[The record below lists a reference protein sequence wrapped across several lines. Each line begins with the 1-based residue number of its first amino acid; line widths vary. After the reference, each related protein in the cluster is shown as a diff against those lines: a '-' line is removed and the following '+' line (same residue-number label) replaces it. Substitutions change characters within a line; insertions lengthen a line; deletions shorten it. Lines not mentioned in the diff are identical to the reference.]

1 MWGLMSYGWE
11 NMGRNRLIYYFL
23 RHHLI
28 KRKHIPIT
36 NSVNQS
42 RIFPMFVAVGAPLA
56 AMESAEGRWA
66 AWGPYTTCSKSC
78 GGGMQSRIRKCVDPS
93 RSHSLKTCKG
103 AFRQR
108 RQCNL
113 NPCAGKK
120 KTQNKDN
127 TKKVSHYASTH
138 HERFKTFNI
147 SVNVYYWV
155 DKEIDN
161 RKNRLSDVRLG

>member
-1 MWGLMSYGWE
+1 MSYGWE

-23 RHHLI
+23 RHYLI
-28 KRKHIPIT
+28 KRNHIPIT

-78 GGGMQSRIRKCVDPS
+78 GGGTQSRIRKCVDPS

-113 NPCAGKK
+113 NPCSGKK
-120 KTQNKDN
+120 KKKKNQKQYGKKSATMHQRITNDLRRLISQCMFIIEW
-127 TKKVSHYASTH
+127 TKKSITGKIV
-138 HERFKTFNI
+138 
-147 SVNVYYWV
+147 
-155 DKEIDN
+155 
-161 RKNRLSDVRLG
+161 

>member
-1 MWGLMSYGWE
+1 MSYGWE

-23 RHHLI
+23 RHCLI
-28 KRKHIPIT
+28 KRKHIPIS

-78 GGGMQSRIRKCVDPS
+78 GGGTQSRIRKCVDPS

-113 NPCAGKK
+113 NPCSGKK
-120 KTQNKDN
+120 KK
-127 TKKVSHYASTH
+127 TKKKQYGKKSATMHQRITNDL
-138 HERFKTFNI
+138 RRLI
-147 SVNVYYWV
+147 SQCMFIIEWTKKSITGKIV
-155 DKEIDN
+155 
-161 RKNRLSDVRLG
+161 

>member
-1 MWGLMSYGWE
+1 MSYGWE

-23 RHHLI
+23 RHYLI

-36 NSVNQS
+36 NSVDQS

-138 HERFKTFNI
+138 QERFKTFNI
-147 SVNVYYWV
+147 SVYVYY
-155 DKEIDN
+155 
-161 RKNRLSDVRLG
+161 

>member
-1 MWGLMSYGWE
+1 MSYGWE

-23 RHHLI
+23 RHCLI
-28 KRKHIPIT
+28 KRKHIPIS

-78 GGGMQSRIRKCVDPS
+78 GGGTQSRIRKCVDPS

-113 NPCAGKK
+113 NPCPGKK
-120 KTQNKDN
+120 KKKFKTKTIQKKSATMHQRITNDLRRLISQCMFIIEW
-127 TKKVSHYASTH
+127 TKKSITGKIV
-138 HERFKTFNI
+138 
-147 SVNVYYWV
+147 
-155 DKEIDN
+155 
-161 RKNRLSDVRLG
+161 

>member
-1 MWGLMSYGWE
+1 MSYGWE

-23 RHHLI
+23 RHYLI

-36 NSVNQS
+36 NSVDQS

-113 NPCAGKK
+113 NPCSGKK
-120 KTQNKDN
+120 KKKNQKQYGKKSATMHQRITNDLRRLISQCMFIIEW
-127 TKKVSHYASTH
+127 TKKSITGKIV
-138 HERFKTFNI
+138 
-147 SVNVYYWV
+147 
-155 DKEIDN
+155 
-161 RKNRLSDVRLG
+161 

>member
-1 MWGLMSYGWE
+1 MKCVRSDVLRLGEYGQKQA
-11 NMGRNRLIYYFL
+11 NLLFFKALPNQ
-23 RHHLI
+23 
-28 KRKHIPIT
+28 KKHIPIS

-78 GGGMQSRIRKCVDPS
+78 GGGTQSRIRKCVDPS

-113 NPCAGKK
+113 NPCSGKK
-120 KTQNKDN
+120 KKQKKKETIR
-127 TKKVSHYASTH
+127 KKVSHYASTH
-138 HERFKTFNI
+138 HARFKTFNI
-147 SVNVYYWV
+147 SVYIYY
-155 DKEIDN
+155 
-161 RKNRLSDVRLG
+161 